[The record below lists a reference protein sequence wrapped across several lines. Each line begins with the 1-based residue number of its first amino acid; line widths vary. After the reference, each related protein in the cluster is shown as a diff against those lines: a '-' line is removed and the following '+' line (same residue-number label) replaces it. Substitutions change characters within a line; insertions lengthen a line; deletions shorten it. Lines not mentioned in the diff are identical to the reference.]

1 MHARVA
7 LLALLVSSGFSAA
20 VAQTSPAPSPNT
32 SATASVTTTSG
43 QWRSSK
49 LIGLNIYNEQN
60 EKLGDIS
67 EVLVDTSGKVTGVV
81 IGVGG
86 FLGIGQRDIMVGMDK
101 LRFVNE
107 PMRTNTATNTVPATG
122 GSAPT
127 GTTGTTTPTGTTGTT
142 TPTGGSRPTATQ
154 GTSTTVAGTERRW
167 YPDHAI
173 LAGATKDS
181 VKAMPEFKYN

>member
-1 MHARVA
+1 MRTRVA
-7 LLALLVSSGFSAA
+7 LLALLVSSGLSAA
-20 VAQTSPAPSPNT
+20 VAQTTTTAPAPSAG
-32 SATASVTTTSG
+32 ATASVTTSG
-43 QWRSSK
+43 QWRTSK
-49 LIGLNIYNEQN
+49 LIGLNVYNEQN

-67 EVLVDTSGKVTGVV
+67 EVLVDASGKVTGVV

-101 LRFVNE
+101 LKFVNE
-107 PMRTNTATNTVPATG
+107 PMRTNTAANTAPATG

-127 GTTGTTTPTGTTGTT
+127 ATTGT
-142 TPTGGSRPTATQ
+142 SATV
-154 GTSTTVAGTERRW
+154 GATERRW

>member
-1 MHARVA
+1 MRTRVA
-7 LLALLVSSGFSAA
+7 LLALLLSSGLSAA
-20 VAQTSPAPSPNT
+20 AAQTTSPAPAPSAG
-32 SATASVTTTSG
+32 ATASVTATAA

-49 LIGLNIYNEQN
+49 LIGLNVYNEQN

-67 EVLVDTSGKVTGVV
+67 EVLMDTSGKVTGIV

-101 LRFVNE
+101 LKFVNE
-107 PMRTNTATNTVPATG
+107 PVRTNTAANTAPATG
-122 GSAPT
+122 GPA
-127 GTTGTTTPTGTTGTT
+127 
-142 TPTGGSRPTATQ
+142 PTATS
-154 GTSTTVAGTERRW
+154 GTSTTVGATERRW